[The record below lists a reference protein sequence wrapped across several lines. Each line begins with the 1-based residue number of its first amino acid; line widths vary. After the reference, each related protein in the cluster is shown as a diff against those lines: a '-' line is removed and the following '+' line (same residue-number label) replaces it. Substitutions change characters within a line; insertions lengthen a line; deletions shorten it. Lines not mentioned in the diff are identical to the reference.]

1 MSIQQNFPA
10 ITPSLSLNFARSK
23 TLDPRITFTR
33 TSSATRV
40 NETGL
45 VEVVPA
51 NSPRFDHSYDPVSGT
66 VRSLGLLVEEGRQ
79 NLVRN
84 NTAQGAVVGTPG
96 TAPTNSYFFIS
107 PSGISRE
114 ITAIGVENGITYF
127 DVRYYGTSISTGEIS
142 WASQVA
148 TLTPVTV
155 GQTVSASVY
164 LKVVSGD
171 FTSIGSLSIRVL
183 DYGPGYLRESST
195 PYSTSLLQSPTLL
208 RYSHTRT
215 TGASTT
221 GVVFSITLHKTASG
235 PVDVTLRI
243 GMPQIEV
250 GSFPTSVIPTFG
262 TAVTR
267 TADNVSMVGENFSS
281 WYNPSEGTVFLDC
294 TPVYNNSTNQ
304 YRRLLSIHNNSGSQ
318 TDVIQ
323 FIQSEQSNQV
333 QCAVWDGASPQSG
346 FVKVVTSGTRYKVA
360 FAVKENNMN
369 ASYDGS
375 ISTDDTT
382 CTLPIMTEMDI
393 GSYNTF
399 SSTQA
404 TMHINKISYYPRRL
418 TNSQL
423 ITLTR

>member
-1 MSIQQNFPA
+1 MSISQNFPN
-10 ITPSLSLNFARSK
+10 TRPSLNLNFARSK

-33 TSSATRV
+33 TTSGTRV
-40 NETGL
+40 GPDGYI
-45 VEVVPA
+45 EVIPA
-51 NSPRFDHSYDPVSGT
+51 DQPRFDFDPVTGEC
-66 VRSLGLLVEEGRQ
+66 LGLLIEEGRQ

-96 TAPTNSYFFIS
+96 TAPTNSYFYIF

-127 DVRYYGTSISTGEIS
+127 DVRYYGTSASTGEIS
-142 WASQVA
+142 WAPQVA
-148 TLTPVTV
+148 TLSPVTV

-221 GVVFSITLHKTASG
+221 GVVFSITLNKTASG

-267 TADNVSMVGENFSS
+267 TADNASITGSNFTE
-281 WYNPSEGTVFLDC
+281 WYNPSEGTIVLSAISRMPDTHTLNRSFAIFGDG
-294 TPVYNNSTNQ
+294 TYTYQTGFYKKVGIAIMRPVISNVELTGTTLTKDLSFKAALSMSSSLNQFCYN
-304 YRRLLSIHNNSGSQ
+304 GS
-318 TDVIQ
+318 
-323 FIQSEQSNQV
+323 FISS
-333 QCAVWDGASPQSG
+333 
-346 FVKVVTSGTRYKVA
+346 
-360 FAVKENNMN
+360 
-369 ASYDGS
+369 
-375 ISTDDTT
+375 
-382 CTLPIMTEMDI
+382 
-393 GSYNTF
+393 
-399 SSTQA
+399 SSTPIPSQIDRIHFYDITGAGIGHPTA
-404 TMHINKISYYPRRL
+404 TISSFQYYPTRL
-418 TNSQL
+418 PNAQL
-423 ITLTR
+423 QTLTK